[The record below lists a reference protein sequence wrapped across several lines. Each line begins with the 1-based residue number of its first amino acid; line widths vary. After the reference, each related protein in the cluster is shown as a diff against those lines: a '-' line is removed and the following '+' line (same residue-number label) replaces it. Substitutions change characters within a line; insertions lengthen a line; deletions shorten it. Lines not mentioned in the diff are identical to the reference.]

1 MAGAGVVP
9 QADHLRAL
17 LRADHHHLAWVTGRL
32 RISDRTMWLLL
43 GPLAVADTYEVAWVT
58 VQRWRGVA
66 SNQATPLDYALFL
79 TGAAAITV
87 TVTVIVAV
95 AVLAFTNMAASPSM
109 ALAVRAGLL
118 VLLVAQGV
126 GGWMIGHG
134 VGRPATV

>member
-1 MAGAGVVP
+1 
-9 QADHLRAL
+9 
-17 LRADHHHLAWVTGRL
+17 
-32 RISDRTMWLLL
+32 
-43 GPLAVADTYEVAWVT
+43 
-58 VQRWRGVA
+58 VA
-66 SNQATPLDYALFL
+66 SHFNQATPLDYALFL

-87 TVTVIVAV
+87 TVTVVVAV